1 MDKNIKEVED
11 NCIINQIDAMI
22 KKIWT
27 KEIKRDYE
35 TGWLLKE
42 DTLKNSFYFHL
53 RKKLGKLFDENDIR
67 IYTEFTDEKFKGTGY
82 RPDMVIARVDF
93 NKDVSYWGDSVTE
106 CLAVIEFKYKSGFNA
121 SNDIYKDF
129 KKMRRYANKFKVE
142 GMLYMATIW
151 EYEDDK
157 TAWENENN
165 KWAKD
170 KLVELNA
177 SYKPETKEMRF
188 YVKPH

>member
-1 MDKNIKEVED
+1 MGKNIKTVED
-11 NCIINQIDAMI
+11 TYIINKIDTTI
-22 KKIWT
+22 KNIWEN
-27 KEIKRDYE
+27 EIKLDYKSR
-35 TGWLLKE
+35 WLLKE

-53 RKKLGKLFDENDIR
+53 RKELGEFFEDNNIR
-67 IYTEFTDEKFKGTGY
+67 IYTEFTDEEFKGSGY
-82 RPDMVIARVDF
+82 RPDMVIARVDL
-93 NKDVSYWGDSVTE
+93 NRDVSYWGDSVTD

-129 KKMRRYANKFKVE
+129 KKMRRYANKFKAE
-142 GMLYMATIW
+142 GMLYMAIIW
-151 EYEDDK
+151 EYEDDE

>member
-11 NCIINQIDAMI
+11 GYIINQIDATI

-27 KEIKRDYE
+27 KEIKRDYK

-67 IYTEFTDEKFKGTGY
+67 IFTEFTDEKFKGTGY

-93 NKDVSYWGDSVTE
+93 KKDVSYWGDSVTE

-129 KKMRRYANKFKVE
+129 KKMRRYANKFKAE
-142 GMLYMATIW
+142 GMLYMAIIW
-151 EYEDDK
+151 EYEDDE